1 MLKAQYHLRRK
12 QDFQKIY
19 RRGDYFF
26 SPHLIIR
33 YLLNS
38 NNYSRFAFVVSS
50 KVAPKA
56 VDRNLIKRR
65 LSEVIRLNLEHLVSG
80 RDIII
85 IAKKPLLAQKF
96 LSQKENLILLL
107 KRAKIW
113 QE

>member
-1 MLKAQYHLRRK
+1 MLKAQYRLRRK

-26 SPHLIIR
+26 SPHLIVRFFPNSKNFSR
-33 YLLNS
+33 Y
-38 NNYSRFAFVVSS
+38 AFVVSA

-65 LSEVIRLNLEHLVSG
+65 LSEIIRLNFARLVSG

-85 IAKKPLLAQKF
+85 IAKKSLLAQKF
-96 LSQKENLILLL
+96 SGQKENLICLL